1 MASTLTC
8 AVASSYRQHIGWM
21 KLLRNLLRDPSKIPT
36 TAFSVEVA
44 LRAPEA
50 MSIHP
55 STRLLVKL
63 TTHPSNFGVDPEPL
77 DWGNRDPKKR
87 GPVVATVS
95 KPGMRNA
102 IGAHSGTYC
111 VYRAVAL
118 AVQSAPAD
126 FRPDFTNTLPPVKIG
141 PFESWFD
148 TSKIASLD
156 PWGHVPQS
164 IFGDR
169 LANGTLDIRPTI
181 SVTKSHLE
189 LPELQLAV
197 KNGTL
202 TKDGTVI
209 VDTVGAFESSVV
221 VTKAAI
227 EPVWYLPEV
236 ARRFKCDEMQL
247 RRTLYEQTGGM
258 FPELVTRNDLKLFLP
273 PVNGMTVY
281 IIGTVESIPDVRE
294 PPRCCVD
301 VLIGP
306 P

>member
-1 MASTLTC
+1 
-8 AVASSYRQHIGWM
+8 
-21 KLLRNLLRDPSKIPT
+21 
-36 TAFSVEVA
+36 
-44 LRAPEA
+44 

-111 VYRAVAL
+111 VNRAVAL